1 MGSFALMVTKVN
13 FINTKELVRLCV
25 VEYKKIIDIPHMV
38 IPPPQSYK
46 PICSQLKYW
55 ENYIN
60 FKGRRNTKL
69 EDLPTELGRGFGM

>member
-1 MGSFALMVTKVN
+1 
-13 FINTKELVRLCV
+13 
-25 VEYKKIIDIPHMV
+25 MV

>member
-1 MGSFALMVTKVN
+1 MGSFALIVTKVN
-13 FINTKELVRLCV
+13 FINTKELIRLCI
-25 VEYKKIIDIPHMV
+25 VEYKKIIGIPHIV
-38 IPPPQSYK
+38 IPLQSYK
-46 PICSQLKYW
+46 PICSQLKCW